1 MFNRTF
7 LLVIVAAVFAGLGL
21 LAGERWLASREG
33 GGTALPA
40 FEAITPYPTPRAI
53 PAFELQS
60 GDGPVTPETLR
71 GRWTVVFIGF
81 VSCPDVCP
89 TTLTDMA
96 KAQKAWETLPEA
108 TRPRLLFVSIDPERD
123 TPELLAGYA
132 RHFHPA
138 TLAATQPDLAAL
150 ETFTSALSLVFRK
163 VPMGGSYTMD
173 HSGSMVVLDPEV
185 QVAGVIRP
193 QMPADAVVG
202 GGAVATIDPQ
212 AVARDLASLAA
223 SSAGAAGAAP

>member
-1 MFNRTF
+1 MFNRSF

-21 LAGERWLASREG
+21 LAGERWLSRDG
-33 GGTALPA
+33 DRGALPA
-40 FEAITPYPTPRAI
+40 FEAMTPYPAPRAI
-53 PAFELQS
+53 PAFELRS
-60 GDGPVTPETLR
+60 ADGPVTPETLR
-71 GRWTVVFIGF
+71 GRWTVVFVGF

-96 KAQKAWETLPEA
+96 KAQKAWEALPEA

-150 ETFTSALSLVFRK
+150 ESFTSSLSLVFRK

-173 HSGSMVVLDPEV
+173 HSRSMVVLDPEV
-185 QVAGVIRP
+185 RVAGVIRP
-193 QMPADAVVG
+193 ALPAGAMPGSAAI
-202 GGAVATIDPQ
+202 ARIDPQ
-212 AVARDLASLAA
+212 AVARDLARL
-223 SSAGAAGAAP
+223 AGATP

>member
-21 LAGERWLASREG
+21 LAGERWLARDG
-33 GGTALPA
+33 GASALPA
-40 FEAITPYPTPRAI
+40 FEAITPYPAPRAI
-53 PAFELQS
+53 PSFELVS
-60 GDGPVTPETLR
+60 VDGPVTAETLR

-96 KAQKAWETLPEA
+96 KAQKAWEALPDA
-108 TRPRLLFVSIDPERD
+108 QRPRLLFVSIDPERD

-150 ETFTSALSLVFRK
+150 EAFTSSLSLVFRK
-163 VPMGGSYTMD
+163 VPLGASYTMD
-173 HSGSMVVLDPEV
+173 HSGSMVLLDPEAR
-185 QVAGVIRP
+185 VAGVIRP
-193 QMPADAVVG
+193 QMPAGATVG
-202 GGAVATIDPQ
+202 GGAIATIDPQ
-212 AVARDLASLAA
+212 AVARDLARL
-223 SSAGAAGAAP
+223 AGAAP

>member
-21 LAGERWLASREG
+21 LAGERWLSSREAG
-33 GGTALPA
+33 GGALPR

-53 PAFELQS
+53 PTFELQS
-60 GDGPVTPETLR
+60 ADGAVTPETLR
-71 GRWTVVFIGF
+71 GRWSVVFIGF

-96 KAQKAWETLPEA
+96 KAQRAWESLPEA

-132 RHFHPA
+132 RHFHSS

-150 ETFTSALSLVFRK
+150 EAFTSSLSLVYRK
-163 VPMGGSYTMD
+163 VPLGASYTMD
-173 HSGSMVVLDPEV
+173 HSGSMVVLDPDV
-185 QVAGVIRP
+185 RVAGVIRP
-193 QMPADAVVG
+193 QMPAGATVG
-202 GGAVATIDPQ
+202 SGAIATIDPN
-212 AVARDLASLAA
+212 AVARDLAALA
-223 SSAGAAGAAP
+223 SGTSETGAAP

>member
-21 LAGERWLASREG
+21 LAGERWLSQDG
-33 GGTALPA
+33 GGAGEAA
-40 FEAITPYPTPRAI
+40 FEALTPYPTPRAV

-60 GDGPVTPETLR
+60 VDGPVTPETLR

-96 KAQKAWETLPEA
+96 KAQKAWEVLPEA
-108 TRPRLLFVSIDPERD
+108 QRPRLLFVSIDPERD

-132 RHFHPA
+132 RHFHPQ
-138 TLAATQPDLAAL
+138 TVAATQPDAERL
-150 ETFTSALSLVFRK
+150 EAFASSLSLVYRK
-163 VPMGGSYTMD
+163 VPLGNTYTMD
-173 HSGSMVVLDPEV
+173 HSSSMVVLDPEV
-185 QVAGVIRP
+185 RVAGIIRP
-193 QMPADAVVG
+193 KLPE
-202 GGAVATIDPQ
+202 GATPTSGAIATIDPA
-212 AVARDLASLAA
+212 AVARDLARLAT
-223 SSAGAAGAAP
+223 AGAAP

>member
-21 LAGERWLASREG
+21 LAGERWLARDG
-33 GGTALPA
+33 GASALPA
-40 FEAITPYPTPRAI
+40 FEAITPYPAPRAI
-53 PAFELQS
+53 PAFELVS
-60 GDGPVTPETLR
+60 VDGPVTAETLR

-96 KAQKAWETLPEA
+96 KAQKAWEALPDA
-108 TRPRLLFVSIDPERD
+108 QRPRLLFVSIDPERD

-150 ETFTSALSLVFRK
+150 EAFTSSLSLVFRK
-163 VPMGGSYTMD
+163 VPLGASYTMD
-173 HSGSMVVLDPEV
+173 HSGSMVLLDPEAR
-185 QVAGVIRP
+185 VAGVIRP
-193 QMPADAVVG
+193 QMPAGATVG
-202 GGAVATIDPQ
+202 GGAIATIDPQ
-212 AVARDLASLAA
+212 AVARDLARL
-223 SSAGAAGAAP
+223 AGAAP

>member
-21 LAGERWLASREG
+21 LAGERWLSRDAG
-33 GGTALPA
+33 RADLPA
-40 FEAITPYPTPRAI
+40 LEAVTPYPTPRAI
-53 PAFELQS
+53 PPFELQS
-60 GDGPVTPETLR
+60 AEGPVTPESLR

-96 KAQKAWETLPEA
+96 KAQKAWEALPEA
-108 TRPRLLFVSIDPERD
+108 QRPRLLFVSIDPERD
-123 TPELLAGYA
+123 TTDLLAGYA

-150 ETFTSALSLVFRK
+150 EAFTSSLSLVFRK
-163 VPMGGSYTMD
+163 VPLGASYTMD
-173 HSGSMVVLDPEV
+173 HSGSMVLLDPEV
-185 QVAGVIRP
+185 RVAGVIRP
-193 QMPADAVVG
+193 QMPAGAVVG

-212 AVARDLASLAA
+212 AVARDLSRL
-223 SSAGAAGAAP
+223 AGAAP

>member
-21 LAGERWLASREG
+21 LAGERWLARDG
-33 GGTALPA
+33 GASALPA
-40 FEAITPYPTPRAI
+40 FEAITPYPAPRAI
-53 PAFELQS
+53 PDFELVS
-60 GDGPVTPETLR
+60 ADGPVTADTLR

-96 KAQKAWETLPEA
+96 KAQKAWEALPEA
-108 TRPRLLFVSIDPERD
+108 QRPRLLFVSIDPERD

-150 ETFTSALSLVFRK
+150 EAFTSSLSLVFRK
-163 VPMGGSYTMD
+163 VPLGASYTMD
-173 HSGSMVVLDPEV
+173 HSGSMVLLDPEAR
-185 QVAGVIRP
+185 VAGVIRP
-193 QMPADAVVG
+193 QMPAGATVG
-202 GGAVATIDPQ
+202 GGAIATIDPQ
-212 AVARDLASLAA
+212 AVARDLARL
-223 SSAGAAGAAP
+223 AGATP

>member
-21 LAGERWLASREG
+21 LAGERWLSRDG
-33 GGTALPA
+33 GADLPA

-53 PAFELQS
+53 PPFELLS
-60 GDGPVTPETLR
+60 TDGPVTAETLR

-96 KAQKAWETLPEA
+96 KAQKAWEALPEA
-108 TRPRLLFVSIDPERD
+108 QRPRLLFVSIDPERD

-138 TLAATQPDLAAL
+138 TLAATQPNLATL
-150 ETFTSALSLVFRK
+150 EAFTSSLSLVFRK
-163 VPMGGSYTMD
+163 VPLGASYTMD
-173 HSGSMVVLDPEV
+173 HSGSMVLLDPEAR
-185 QVAGVIRP
+185 VAGVIRP
-193 QMPADAVVG
+193 QMPAGATVG
-202 GGAVATIDPQ
+202 GGAIATIDPQ
-212 AVARDLASLAA
+212 AVARDLARLS
-223 SSAGAAGAAP
+223 GATP

>member
-21 LAGERWLASREG
+21 LAGERWLSRDG
-33 GGTALPA
+33 GGASAPA

-60 GDGPVTPETLR
+60 ADGPVTAETLR

-96 KAQKAWETLPEA
+96 KAQRAWEALPEA
-108 TRPRLLFVSIDPERD
+108 QRPRLMFVSIDPERD
-123 TPELLAGYA
+123 TPQLIDGYA

-138 TLAATQPDLAAL
+138 TLAATQPDPTAL
-150 ETFTSALSLVFRK
+150 EAFASSLSLVYRK
-163 VPMGGSYTMD
+163 VPLGASYTMD
-173 HSGSMVVLDPEV
+173 HSGSMVLLDPEV
-185 QVAGVIRP
+185 RVAGVIRP
-193 QMPADAVVG
+193 QMPAGATVG
-202 GGAVATIDPQ
+202 SGAVPTIDPA
-212 AVARDLASLAA
+212 AVARDLARL
-223 SSAGAAGAAP
+223 AGAAP

>member
-21 LAGERWLASREG
+21 LAGERWLAREG
-33 GGTALPA
+33 GASALPA
-40 FEAITPYPTPRAI
+40 FEAITPYPAPRAI
-53 PAFELQS
+53 PPFELVS
-60 GDGPVTPETLR
+60 ADGPVNADSLR

-96 KAQKAWETLPEA
+96 KAQKAWEALPEA
-108 TRPRLLFVSIDPERD
+108 QRPRLLFVSIDPERD

-150 ETFTSALSLVFRK
+150 EAFTSSLSLVFRK
-163 VPMGGSYTMD
+163 VPLGASYTMD
-173 HSGSMVVLDPEV
+173 HSGSMVLLDPEAR
-185 QVAGVIRP
+185 VAGVIRP
-193 QMPADAVVG
+193 QMPAGATVG
-202 GGAVATIDPQ
+202 GGAIATIDPQ
-212 AVARDLASLAA
+212 AVARDLARL
-223 SSAGAAGAAP
+223 AGATP

>member
-21 LAGERWLASREG
+21 LAGERWLSSRDAG
-33 GGTALPA
+33 GGALPA

-53 PAFELQS
+53 PAFELQAT
-60 GDGPVTPETLR
+60 DGPVTAETLR

-96 KAQKAWETLPEA
+96 KAQKAWDALPEA
-108 TRPRLLFVSIDPERD
+108 QRPRLLFVSIDPERD

-138 TLAATQPDLAAL
+138 TLAATQRDLAAL
-150 ETFTSALSLVFRK
+150 EAFTSSLSLVYRK
-163 VPMGGSYTMD
+163 VPLGNTYTMD
-173 HSGSMVVLDPEV
+173 HSGSMVLLDPEV
-185 QVAGVIRP
+185 RVAGVIRP
-193 QMPADAVVG
+193 QMPAGATVG
-202 GGAVATIDPQ
+202 GGAIATIDPQ
-212 AVARDLASLAA
+212 AVARDLARLV
-223 SSAGAAGAAP
+223 GAAP

>member
-21 LAGERWLASREG
+21 LAGERWLARDG
-33 GGTALPA
+33 GASALPA
-40 FEAITPYPTPRAI
+40 FEAITPYPAPRAI
-53 PAFELQS
+53 PAFELIS
-60 GDGPVTPETLR
+60 ANGPVTPDTLR

-96 KAQKAWETLPEA
+96 KAQAAWDALPEA
-108 TRPRLLFVSIDPERD
+108 QRPRLLFVSIDPERD

-150 ETFTSALSLVFRK
+150 EAFTSSLSLVYRK
-163 VPMGGSYTMD
+163 VPLGNTYTMD
-173 HSGSMVVLDPEV
+173 HSSSMVLLDPDV
-185 QVAGVIRP
+185 RVAGVIRP
-193 QMPADAVVG
+193 KMPSGATVG
-202 GGAVATIDPQ
+202 SGAVAVVDPQ
-212 AVARDLASLAA
+212 AVARDLGRL
-223 SSAGAAGAAP
+223 AGATP

>member
-21 LAGERWLASREG
+21 LAGERWLARDD
-33 GGTALPA
+33 AADVPA

-60 GDGPVTPETLR
+60 VDGPVTPETLR

-96 KAQKAWETLPEA
+96 KAQKAWEALPEA
-108 TRPRLLFVSIDPERD
+108 KRPRLLFVSIDPERD

-132 RHFHPA
+132 RHFHPT

-150 ETFTSALSLVFRK
+150 EAFASSLSLVYRK
-163 VPMGGSYTMD
+163 VPLGNSYTMD
-173 HSGSMVVLDPEV
+173 HSGSMVVLDP
-185 QVAGVIRP
+185 QARVAGVIRP
-193 QMPADAVVG
+193 QMPPGATVG
-202 GGAVATIDPQ
+202 GGAIATIDPQ
-212 AVARDLASLAA
+212 AVARDLVRL
-223 SSAGAAGAAP
+223 AGAAP